1 LAWLNIF
8 VSAHF
13 EPKGEKTMNW
23 EAINIQ
29 ELISTYVIPWGVNIV
44 LALAIFIIGRWVANM
59 IVHGVKR
66 LMQKANMED
75 VLIGFLGSILNVV
88 LLVVVVIAALEQLGV
103 NTTSVLAVFA
113 AAGLAVGLALKD
125 SLSNFSAG
133 VMLIIFKPFKV
144 GDFVEAAGISGVVE
158 IIRIFNTQLRT
169 GDNREIIVPNAQIY
183 GGIITNFSAR
193 EQRRIDLVIG
203 IGYED
208 DIQAAKQTLEGI
220 LQAEARILKDP
231 EPVILV
237 AELGESSVDLAVRPW
252 VNSADY
258 WNVRSDLLE
267 SIKREF
273 DAKGISIPYPQRDVH
288 MHQTA
293 A

>member
-1 LAWLNIF
+1 
-8 VSAHF
+8 
-13 EPKGEKTMNW
+13 MNW
-23 EAINIQ
+23 DSIDIQ
-29 ELISTYVIPWGVNIV
+29 EIISSYVIPWGINII
-44 LALAIFIIGRWVANM
+44 LALAVFVIGRWLANM
-59 IVHGVKR
+59 IVRGVKR
-66 LMQKANMED
+66 LMKKANMD
-75 VLIGFLGSILNVV
+75 KALIGFLSSILNAV

-158 IIRIFNTQLRT
+158 VIRIFNTQLRT
-169 GDNREIIVPNAQIY
+169 GDNREIIVPNSQIY
-183 GGIITNFSAR
+183 SGIITNFSVR

-208 DIQAAKQTLEGI
+208 DIRSAKQILEEI
-220 LQAEARILKDP
+220 LQGEERVLKDP
-231 EPVILV
+231 APVILV
-237 AELGESSVDLAVRPW
+237 SELGESSVDLAVRPW

-258 WNVRSDLLE
+258 WDVRSDLLE
-267 SIKREF
+267 TIKREF

-288 MHQTA
+288 LHQA
-293 A
+293 AA

>member
-1 LAWLNIF
+1 
-8 VSAHF
+8 
-13 EPKGEKTMNW
+13 MNW
-23 EAINIQ
+23 ESIDIQ
-29 ELISTYVIPWGVNIV
+29 EIISSYVIPWGINII
-44 LALAIFIIGRWVANM
+44 LALAVFVIGRWLANM
-59 IVHGVKR
+59 IVRGVKR
-66 LMQKANMED
+66 LMKKANMD
-75 VLIGFLGSILNVV
+75 KALIGFLSSILNAV

-144 GDFVEAAGISGVVE
+144 GDFVEAAGITGVVE
-158 IIRIFNTQLRT
+158 VIRIFNTQLRT

-193 EQRRIDLVIG
+193 EQRRIDMVIG

-208 DIQAAKQTLEGI
+208 DIRAAKQILEEI
-220 LQAEARILKDP
+220 LRAEERVLKEP
-231 EPVILV
+231 APVILV
-237 AELGESSVDLAVRPW
+237 SELGESSVDLAVRPW

-258 WNVRSDLLE
+258 WDVRSDLLE
-267 SIKREF
+267 TIKREF
-273 DAKGISIPYPQRDVH
+273 DTKGISIPYPQRDVH
-288 MHQTA
+288 LHQVA